1 MCGSLSF
8 PRGDPL
14 PGGGRMTSYPGRWL
28 VVDLSRGS
36 WEWITVPREEIA
48 LFLGGRGLGAL
59 ELWRRVPK
67 GADPFGDENVLIFAP
82 GTLTGTDAPCSGRTT
97 VLAKGPATGYYLKV
111 SVGGHLGISL
121 KLAGVDGL
129 IFVGRAPE
137 PRYLY
142 LTPGTVRLEDARD
155 LWGRTV
161 RECTRV
167 LKDRHGA
174 EAEVACIGPA
184 GEKLVRF
191 ASIMTSVYN
200 AAARGGIG
208 AVMGAKNLKAV
219 VVDPRGGRLGV
230 ADPPTFRKLVRKARE
245 ALYNDSLA
253 YDLHRF
259 GTARD
264 VDLLNELKL
273 LPAYNFQRSHLPGEM
288 RELSGRS
295 WPELGYLK
303 RIVGCGGC
311 IYCCHRFT
319 RVDEGPYAG
328 VYSGGP
334 EYETVAAL
342 GSGCGVTEIEP
353 VLAANELCNDLGLDT
368 ISTGIV
374 IQWAM
379 ECYQRGLL
387 SREDCDGLELAF
399 GNGDAVVELVR
410 KIGHREGIGDLLAEG
425 IARAAEKVG
434 RGSERWAMQ
443 VRGLEHS
450 GVETRG
456 AYSYALAFAVN
467 PRGPDHLHT
476 ECLAEFGGTKEA
488 VEVVEKI
495 TGDRRYAVPDTVEK
509 RAEIVRWHEDIYAV
523 SDALGLCAFSTTAA
537 YGIDEELAAGLFR
550 AATGIPMGPEEIMRA
565 GRRIVT
571 LERCFNLREG
581 LDPREE
587 DRLPWRIM
595 HERQND
601 LLSSDPVITP
611 EKLRTMLREY
621 YRLHGW
627 DERSG
632 VPLPETL
639 DMLGLSFVKEELP

>member
-1 MCGSLSF
+1 MS
-8 PRGDPL
+8 
-14 PGGGRMTSYPGRWL
+14 TSYPGRWL
-28 VVDLSRGS
+28 VVNLSTGKTEELS
-36 WEWITVPREEIA
+36 VPRSEIEQY
-48 LFLGGRGLGAL
+48 LGGRGIGAL
-59 ELWRRVPK
+59 ELWRQVPK
-67 GADPFGDENVLIFAP
+67 GVDPFGEENVLIFAP
-82 GTLTGTDAPCSGRTT
+82 GALTGTSAPCSGRTT
-97 VLAKGPATGYYLKV
+97 LITKGPATGYYLKA
-111 SVGGHLGISL
+111 SVGGHLGISM

-129 IFVGRAPE
+129 VLQGRAPE
-137 PRYLY
+137 PVYL
-142 LTPGTVRLEDARD
+142 LLAPGVARLEQAAD
-155 LWGRTV
+155 LWGLGV
-161 RECTRV
+161 KECTRI
-167 LKDRHGA
+167 LKGRHGA
-174 EAEVACIGPA
+174 GVEVACIGPA
-184 GEKLVRF
+184 GERRVRF
-191 ASIMTSVYN
+191 ASVMTSVYN

-208 AVMGAKNLKAV
+208 AVMGAKNLKAM
-219 VVDPRGGRLGV
+219 VVDGTLGSLEV
-230 ADPPTFRKLVRKARE
+230 ADPTRFARLVQQARE

-273 LPAYNFQRSHLPGEM
+273 LPAYNFKKSRLPGEV
-288 RELSGRS
+288 RRLSGRS
-295 WPELGYLK
+295 WPELGFLK
-303 RIVGCGGC
+303 RIVGCGAC
-311 IYCCHRFT
+311 IYSCHRFT

-334 EYETVAAL
+334 EYEAVAAL
-342 GSGCGVTEIEP
+342 GSGCGVTDPEP
-353 VLAANELCNDLGLDT
+353 VFAANALCNDLGLDV

-379 ECYQRGLL
+379 ECFERGVL

-399 GNGDAVVELVR
+399 GNGQAVVELVR
-410 KIGHREGIGDLLAEG
+410 KIGYREGIGDLLAEG
-425 IARAAEKVG
+425 TARAAAQVG
-434 RGSERWAMQ
+434 QGSEQWAMQ

-537 YGIDEELAAGLFR
+537 YGIDEELAAALFE
-550 AATGIPMGPEEIMRA
+550 AATGIPMDAERIMRA
-565 GRRIVT
+565 GRRVVT

-581 LDPREE
+581 LNPREE

-595 HERQND
+595 HERQSD
-601 LLSSDPVITP
+601 LTSSDPIISP
-611 EKLRTMLREY
+611 EKLRTMLRKY

-627 DERSG
+627 DEESG

-639 DMLGLSFVKEELP
+639 DMLDLSFVKEEMP